1 MESRAKKTASG
12 DYILN
17 GSKNWITNSPIA
29 DVFIIWAKDE
39 EGVIRGFIL
48 EKVPGAVA
56 VLCCNGGLR
65 ECALYAGRACKGC
78 LPRKLRANFPCV
90 RPPRA

>member
-1 MESRAKKTASG
+1 METRAKKTASG

-48 EKVPGAVA
+48 EKVR
-56 VLCCNGGLR
+56 VLS
-65 ECALYAGRACKGC
+65 
-78 LPRKLRANFPCV
+78 
-90 RPPRA
+90 